1 MRLVLSRAK
10 ENASGGE
17 WNKTDEAGWTGW
29 TGRGGGARSRERCR
43 NGRSAEPAAHYKFAS
58 FARFRCARQKMSQS
72 FARPWHRISRSFT
85 HSLAGSLSLLSLAV
99 FSVCISFCAPWAKC
113 QLLSWRTRQK
123 VCWNNVKHNLHTIS
137 ALPFFFSAPAS
148 PPLLMFI
155 LYWCWCWYW
164 SWWSLCLSVVSGT
177 HRHSLTHAC
186 SQCSFDTNLI
196 YVTRRE
202 TSRLPAGRRTTATR
216 NLL

>member
-17 WNKTDEAGWTGW
+17 WNKTDEAGWVGELAELA
-29 TGRGGGARSRERCR
+29 GAKREEKGERSRERCR

-72 FARPWHRISRSFT
+72 FARPWHRISGPLAP
-85 HSLAGSLSLLSLAV
+85 SLAASLSLLSPGV
-99 FSVCISFCAPWAKC
+99 FSVCISFYAPWAKC

-137 ALPFFFSAPAS
+137 ALPFFFSVLPAS

-155 LYWCWCWYW
+155 LYWCWYW
-164 SWWSLCLSVVSGT
+164 RWWSLCLSVVSGT
-177 HRHSLTHAC
+177 HRHSLTLAHNALL
-186 SQCSFDTNLI
+186 TLI
-196 YVTRRE
+196 
-202 TSRLPAGRRTTATR
+202 
-216 NLL
+216 